1 MRTLHRA
8 AARLCWR
15 SQASGEHDAM
25 GESVDRPAFYSGPPL
40 ELADDCP
47 RCLPEALLRAAEQFP
62 DAGVVVVS
70 EPGRSA
76 SLPFPALLHRARR
89 ILSGLRDRGLRA
101 GDHVVLYGGRPL
113 DFVTT
118 FWACALGG
126 IRPLLVARPSGPA
139 AIADGLDR
147 LGRAVRLL
155 GEPLVLCT
163 ADDRDGLPEGLRLLD
178 VGAYAEHPPAV
189 DVHQPDPDDV
199 ALLMM
204 SSGSMGSAKLIQ
216 LTQRGLVEFGAGTP
230 TLLPIRPGEVTLNWL
245 PLDHSASFLL
255 YHLLEVFV
263 GCTNVHAPSEL
274 VLADPVRWLD
284 LIVEHKVNH
293 AWSPNFGYQLVNEAL
308 SGRTDGHWDL
318 SSIVT
323 LVSGGEQIT
332 VPVMA
337 EFLRATASFGIRPEV
352 FVPAWGMTETV
363 TGISFARGGLDAN
376 VHRVRASSLGGDLTW
391 TDDAAEADGHVTFV
405 AVGSPAPGATLRVVD
420 DRDVVLPEGRIGRL
434 QVSSARVTKGYF
446 GNSDA
451 DRAAFVTGDSEHEI
465 WLNTG
470 DLAFGRDGQVV
481 IAGRAGDRVV
491 LNGQTW
497 YAHDIESVV
506 ADAPGVVP
514 GLVAACGVPRPE
526 SGSETLVVFF
536 GTDHAEPADTV
547 RAIQQALF
555 VRLRMTARVVPVP
568 RAAFPKTPSGK
579 VQRSALRRRLLDGEF
594 DAGPTTAGAVAAPA
608 GLRGAMRDAFRAV
621 LKAEVDDNTPFYEM
635 GVDSVTLVRLHA
647 RLQSEL
653 GIEFSKVA
661 MFEHPSIA
669 ALTSH
674 LGSLGP
680 PPGRHPRVA
689 AASEQRIAVVGMAA
703 RFPGADTLDDFWTNL
718 TGGVV
723 SVRRFDAEELTAAGV
738 PAADR
743 ADADFVPVTGALAD
757 IDAFDADFFGMSAA
771 ESELTD
777 PAHRLF
783 LECCYHALEHGGYAG
798 ATGDARIGI
807 FAGGGMNLYT
817 HQNYLLNNLLTG
829 QDDPVSGMQKAI
841 GTQPDFLATRV
852 AYRLGLTG
860 PAVGVQTACST
871 SLVAVHLAC
880 QALRSGDADLV
891 LAGAAAVH
899 VPQATGYRHYPG
911 SILSPTG
918 RCRAF
923 DADADGTVGGN
934 GVAAVLLKR
943 LDRAIEDGDT
953 IHAVIIGSAVNNDG
967 TGKVGFTAPSVAG
980 QVDVIERAL
989 DQANVPAETITY
1001 LEAHGTG
1008 TPLGDPVELRAAAR
1022 ALRNRTDKVG
1032 FCTVGSVKPNIG
1044 HLDSCAGMA
1053 GLIKTV
1059 LMLSHRTL
1067 PPLVNLRRPNPELE
1081 LDGSPFVLGT
1091 ELRAWPTD
1099 GAPRRAGVSALGVGG
1114 TNAHVILEEP
1124 PPTPERDTA
1133 PGALRVLPLSAADPA
1148 ALTELTSRMRAHLRA
1163 HSALPVADVVSTA
1176 ALGRAHRRH
1185 RLAVVG
1191 GSAAELADAL
1201 DEALAAEVPPG
1212 GPGPLAF
1219 AFTGQGAASLGMAD
1233 ELYQAFPA
1241 FRRVLDECE
1250 RLYTAEHG
1258 ASLLALLCGRHDQ
1271 RLWPTDT
1278 AQPALFAFQ
1287 VALVELWRTVGVEP
1301 DLVLGHSVGEYAA
1314 LCVAG
1319 GMSLADGM
1327 RLTASRGRLTQRG
1340 TPPGSMI
1347 AVLAGRAAIAPM
1359 LADIHVEVAAVN
1371 GSEEYVLAGPE
1382 AAVEQATAWLDRH
1395 AIEWRKLL
1403 VDRAFHSRLLDPIVD
1418 AFAAQ
1423 AATVRM
1429 SPLSTPM
1436 VSTLTGGLLAAGTVL
1451 PADYLARQI
1460 RRPVLFADAVS
1471 TLVAQGCRRFL
1482 EIGPDAVLSGVGRR
1496 ADPATAWVATQRRS
1510 THPVLA
1516 VEHAVAEL
1524 YRHGD
1529 SVKWAEVAGGGR
1541 RIPLPSYPFRRKRY
1555 WIAPGAPTGS
1565 REPVTAGGEARAC
1578 EPAVVPAAA
1587 AARRAEVLAAV
1598 RDLTARHLGASLA
1611 EVRPRRAFLDLGADS
1626 LSMLRVVQ
1634 EVRQSFGI
1642 ELAARE
1648 LFTIADN
1655 PERLSALI
1663 ADRMGAEDAPTQTPT
1678 DPVAADGR
1686 PAPTAS
1692 GAGAPPAEVAAPPAE
1707 VADVIA
1713 QQLRLT
1719 EQLVEQV
1726 TSVMR
1731 EQLAVLGGTAG
1742 GQGGP
1747 TAPPARPGPSM
1758 SAAPAAAVAAAA
1770 ATTPGRTTPIT
1781 APVPTPPVAAPV
1793 PTPPPAPAP
1802 QPRPAP
1808 PAPPAQART
1817 CDFSLYFFGDYPD
1830 QDQQDKYGAIMEAVR
1845 FGDQHGFHGVW
1856 LPERHFHSFGGLFPN
1871 PVVLAAAVARETSR
1885 IRINAGSVVLP
1896 LHNPIRVAEEWSV
1909 VDNLSGG
1916 RVGLCV
1922 ASGWHPND
1930 FALNPDAFGNH
1941 RQLAYE
1947 HLATVRTLWSGEALP
1962 ATAGNGERVDVRIF
1976 PRPLQTM
1983 PPFFVAV
1990 VSNPDSYRSAAA
2002 ADLGVVTNLMTQSV
2016 DQLAENISLYRRTRS
2031 EHGLDPDGGRVVV
2044 LVHTYLGDDL
2054 ERTRAEAFAPFCGY
2068 LRSSLSLLG
2077 GVTNSLGVTID
2088 DTTPESDVDFL
2099 LEQAYARYCE
2109 DRALIGTPDS
2119 CAPIIDRLTG
2129 MGVDEIACFVDF
2141 GVSTEQ
2147 MLRSLRLVD
2156 RVRVRQQDRVCD
2168 PRQATQHAP
2177 LTAAQRGMWFL
2188 EQMYPGRTSY
2198 HEPKAIRLDGTLDV
2212 TALRWA
2218 LGSVVERHAPLRTVF
2233 REVDGE
2239 PYQMVLPS
2247 VDLDCPLVDR
2257 SGVPDDRAIRD
2268 AVAEF
2273 GAQGFDLTTGPLL
2286 RTGLIRLGEAAHLLM
2301 LYAHHIVFDSFST
2314 AVFVRDL
2321 AAFYRSGPTQ
2331 PPPLTPLPITYPDHV
2346 RARLVTGEEKRRHLD
2361 YWRSV
2366 LAGAPPLRLP
2376 TDRPRPPVMTARGAA
2391 LVHDLDADVAAA
2403 VRRISQEHRVT
2414 PFMTLLGGVAAVLG
2428 RLSGQ
2433 DDVVLGTV
2441 LTNRPAGTEDLIGL
2455 FIDSVPLRVD
2465 LSGDPTLGAVV
2476 ERIRDASTEA
2486 FDHAGVGFDELVGAV
2501 NPERDPSRNPVFQVL
2516 VEYESAV
2523 TVDFDPPRVNAT
2535 LLDVPSDRAPLDM
2548 TLYLTH
2554 HVDRVQCV
2562 VEYNTDLF
2570 DEASVRRVLAY
2581 LEALLRRAAAG
2592 RDPVLSALTA
2602 PVESD
2607 RAALSRWGGDHH
2619 DGPTACLHELVE
2631 QQVARTPDADA
2642 LVVGETRLTYRE
2654 LDQRANAIAWRLR
2667 DRGVRPDD
2675 VVAVCLPRGVD
2686 LVATLLGV
2694 HKAGAAYLPLDRGVP
2709 ESRLAFM
2716 TSDSGAVLLVTDE
2729 EKLAARLG
2737 MQMCAP
2743 HGADPRADAAPP
2755 RVGGPDSL
2763 AYCIY
2768 TSGSTGRPKGVAVPH
2783 RGPAN
2788 LVGWYLRHRPT
2799 LRTLQ
2804 WTSVGFD
2811 VSVQEI
2817 FTTLASGAAL
2827 VMIPDEARYEPQA
2840 MVAAIRRHGVER
2852 LFMPFT
2858 PLRYLMDTDP
2868 AVPSLREVVSAGE
2881 EMILTPALRR
2891 FLAAHPDCAL
2901 YNEYGPTEASIITL
2915 THRVDPDAGDKPPIG
2930 RPIENVV
2937 VRLLDERQLPVPVGA
2952 VGEIH
2957 LGGACLG
2964 SGYVGRPEETATAF
2978 IPDPAAPTRRLY
2990 RTRDLAR
2997 WLPDGSLQYLG
3008 RLDNQVKIRGYRVEP
3023 EEAQRALHALDEVRD
3038 AAVLTG
3044 RDSRGE
3050 TCLVGYVVL
3059 ADAAVDLGRV
3069 TEQLATSLPSYLIPT
3084 EWVRV
3089 EELPVNASGKLDR
3102 GRLPEPDRGH
3112 RRGSAPASD
3121 LERRL
3126 HTLWAEQLGLRSVP
3140 VDASFFSLGGH
3151 SLTAVELVNR
3161 VRDALSVELRVA
3173 DLFQAP
3179 TIRDMARRVHAATVS
3194 DTAPATSIQQRAW
3207 RMHHANPRPAV
3218 YNVGHRI
3225 RLEGDLDVR
3234 ALERALDSLVRRH
3247 AALRTRLVPRDD
3259 QLVQEVLAEL
3269 PVRLSVTDLTAEP
3282 DGVDR
3287 WCEATANAVLAP
3299 DEAPLWRAR
3308 LGRLGER
3315 RWMLVLVLHHMI
3327 CDGWSMG
3334 VIWRD
3339 LSTLCADEVNGTTTD
3354 LPTVVGYPDY
3364 ARWRVAQL
3372 EADRRDALVSFWR
3385 TELAGA
3391 RLRFDLPYD
3400 RRRRGRLSGRGALH
3414 RFDVPARTVRLLH
3427 AAATRIATTAAAV
3440 LTAAFAVW
3448 MAELCG
3454 QRDMVVPVSSASRV
3468 RPEHSGVVGP
3478 VGEALLVRVTLS
3490 DGLRFDELV
3499 HAVTERTFVALDHH
3513 ALALGQVADAVGA
3526 DIPTPQVLF
3535 AVVTTPPPG
3544 LTLPGVS
3551 AAVESLAVTGVA
3563 RTELYVVLLPT
3574 EHRIEVAFEYSTDL
3588 FDESTIEGWAA
3599 DFLSVLERVA
3609 TAPQGE
3615 IGHGHR

>member
-1 MRTLHRA
+1 M
-8 AARLCWR
+8 
-15 SQASGEHDAM
+15 
-25 GESVDRPAFYSGPPL
+25 DRPAFYSGPPL
-40 ELADDCP
+40 ELADDYP
-47 RCLPEALLRAAEQFP
+47 RCLPEALLRAAEHFP

-70 EPGRSA
+70 GPGRSE
-76 SLPFPALLHRARR
+76 SFLYPALLHRARR
-89 ILSGLRDRGLRA
+89 ILSALRDQGLRA
-101 GDHVVLYGGRPL
+101 GDHVVLYSGQPL
-113 DFVTT
+113 DFVST

-126 IRPLLVARPSGPA
+126 IRPLLIARPSDPA
-139 AIADGLDR
+139 AVAEGVDR
-147 LGRAVRLL
+147 LCRAARLL

-163 ADDRDGLPEGLRLLD
+163 ADDRDGLPDGLRLLD
-178 VGAYAEHPPAV
+178 VGAYVEHPPAV

-199 ALLMM
+199 AMLMM
-204 SSGSMGSAKLIQ
+204 SSGSTGSAKLIQ
-216 LTQRGLVEFGAGTP
+216 LTQRGLVEFAAGTP
-230 TLLPIRPGEVTLNWL
+230 ALLPIRPGDVTLNWL

-263 GCTNVHAPSEL
+263 GCTNVHAPTDL

-308 SGRTDGHWDL
+308 SGRTDGHRDL

-337 EFLRATASFGIRPEV
+337 EFLRATAPFGIRPEV

-363 TGISFARGGLDAN
+363 TGISFAHGGLDAN
-376 VHRVRASSLGGDLTW
+376 VHRIHTSSLAGELTW
-391 TDDAAEADGHVTFV
+391 MDEAAEVDGHVTFV

-420 DRDVVLPEGRIGRL
+420 DHNVVLPEGRIGRL
-434 QVSSARVTKGYF
+434 QVSSARVTAGYF

-451 DRAAFVTGDSEHEI
+451 DRAAFVTGESEHEV

-470 DLAFGRDGQVV
+470 DLAFGKDGQVV
-481 IAGRAGDRVV
+481 VTGREGDRII
-491 LNGQTW
+491 LNGQTC
-497 YAHDIESVV
+497 YAHDIESV
-506 ADAPGVVP
+506 AAEAPDVVP
-514 GLVAACGVPRPE
+514 GLVAACGVPHPT

-536 GTDHAEPADTV
+536 GTDRAEPAGTV
-547 RAIQQALF
+547 RAIQQTLF
-555 VRLRMTARVVPVP
+555 VRLRLTARVVPVP
-568 RAAFPKTPSGK
+568 RAAFPKTASGK
-579 VQRSALRRRLLDGEF
+579 VQRAALRRRLLDGEF
-594 DAGPTTAGAVAAPA
+594 DARPTTAGAVATPA
-608 GLRGAMRDAFRAV
+608 GLRGAVRAVFHAV
-621 LKAEVDDNTPFYEM
+621 LKTDVDDNARFYEV
-635 GVDSVTLVRLHA
+635 GIDSVTMVRLHA
-647 RLQSEL
+647 RLQNEL
-653 GIEFSKVA
+653 GMEFSKLA

-674 LGSLGP
+674 LSSLAP
-680 PPGRHPRVA
+680 PPERQPRAVTA
-689 AASEQRIAVVGMAA
+689 PDQRIAIIGMAA

-723 SVRRFDAEELTAAGV
+723 SVRRFGAEELTAAGV

-743 ADADFVPVTGALAD
+743 AHADFVPVTGALAD

-798 ATGDARIGI
+798 ATAGQRIGV
-807 FAGGGMNLYT
+807 FAGSGMNLYT
-817 HQNYLLNNLLTG
+817 HQNYLLNNLMAG
-829 QDDPVSGMQKAI
+829 QDDPITTMRKAI

-860 PAVGVQTACST
+860 PAIGVQTACST

-899 VPQATGYRHYPG
+899 VPQANGYRHYPG

-918 RCRAF
+918 QCRAF

-943 LDRAIEDGDT
+943 LDRAVEDGDT
-953 IHAVIIGSAVNNDG
+953 IHAVILGSAVNNDG

-980 QVDVIERAL
+980 QVDVIKRAL
-989 DQANVPAETITY
+989 DQANIPAETVSY

-1022 ALRNRTDKVG
+1022 ALRDRTDKVG

-1067 PPLVNLRRPNPELE
+1067 PPLVNLRRPNPELD

-1091 ELRAWPTD
+1091 ELRPWSTD

-1124 PPTPERDTA
+1124 PPAFERDTA
-1133 PGALRVLPLSAADPA
+1133 PGTLRVLPLSAADPE
-1148 ALTELTSRMRAHLRA
+1148 ALTELTSRMRDHLRD
-1163 HSALPVADVVSTA
+1163 HPALPGADVVSTA
-1176 ALGRAHRRH
+1176 ALGRAHRRY

-1191 GSAAELADAL
+1191 GSATELADAL
-1201 DEALAAEVPPG
+1201 DEALAGEVPAG

-1219 AFTGQGAASLGMAD
+1219 AFTGQGAASPGMAD

-1250 RLYTAEHG
+1250 RLYTAEND

-1287 VALVELWRTVGVEP
+1287 VALVELWRAFGLEP
-1301 DLVLGHSVGEYAA
+1301 DLVVGHSVGEYAA

-1319 GMSLADGM
+1319 GMSLADGI
-1327 RLTASRGRLTQRG
+1327 RLTASRGRLMQQG

-1395 AIEWRKLL
+1395 AIGWQRMP

-1418 AFAAQ
+1418 AFAAR

-1436 VSTLTGGLLAAGTVL
+1436 ASTLTGRLLTSGTVM
-1451 PADYLARQI
+1451 PTDYLARQI

-1471 TLVAQGCRRFL
+1471 TLVAQGCHRFL

-1496 ADPATAWVATQRRS
+1496 ANPTTAWVATQRRG

-1529 SVKWAEVAGGGR
+1529 PVDWAEVARGGR
-1541 RIPLPSYPFRRKRY
+1541 RIPLPGYPFRRKRY
-1555 WIAPGAPTGS
+1555 WIGADGPTS
-1565 REPVTAGGEARAC
+1565 SHEPVTAGGEARAC
-1578 EPAVVPAAA
+1578 APAAVPAAA
-1587 AARRAEVLAAV
+1587 AARRAEVLATV
-1598 RDLTARHLGASLA
+1598 RDLTARQLGAALA
-1611 EVRPRRAFLDLGADS
+1611 EVRPERAFLELGADS

-1663 ADRMGAEDAPTQTPT
+1663 ADRMGAEDDPTETPT
-1678 DPVAADGR
+1678 DPVAADEG

-1692 GAGAPPAEVAAPPAE
+1692 GADAPPEASAAPSAE

-1731 EQLAVLGGTAG
+1731 EQLAVLGGTPG
-1742 GQGGP
+1742 SPVGSP
-1747 TAPPARPGPSM
+1747 VPPVQPGPQVPTP
-1758 SAAPAAAVAAAA
+1758 PAAAVAVASAAA
-1770 ATTPGRTTPIT
+1770 GTPGRTTQVT
-1781 APVPTPPVAAPV
+1781 GPV
-1793 PTPPPAPAP
+1793 PTPPPPR
-1802 QPRPAP
+1802 PRPAP
-1808 PAPPAQART
+1808 PARPART
-1817 CDFSLYFFGDYPD
+1817 SACDFSLYFFGDYPD
-1830 QDQQDKYGAIMEAVR
+1830 QDQQDKYAAIMEAVR

-1856 LPERHFHSFGGLFPN
+1856 FPERHFHSFGGLFPN

-1930 FALNPDAFGNH
+1930 FALSPDAFGSH
-1941 RQLAYE
+1941 RQLMYE
-1947 HLATVRTLWSGEALP
+1947 HLTTVRTLWSGEPLP
-1962 ATAGNGERVDVRIF
+1962 ATSGNGERIDVRIF

-1990 VSNPDSYRSAAA
+1990 VANPDSYRSAAA
-2002 ADLGVVTNLMTQSV
+2002 ADLGVVTNLMTQSI

-2031 EHGLDPDGGRVVV
+2031 EHGLDPDAGRVVV

-2054 ERTRAEAFAPFCGY
+2054 ERTRAEAFPPFCDY

-2077 GVTNSLGVTID
+2077 GVTNSLGITID
-2088 DTTPESDVDFL
+2088 DTTPDSDVDFL
-2099 LEQAYARYCE
+2099 LEQAYGRYCE

-2119 CAPIIDRLTG
+2119 CAPIIDRLAE

-2141 GVSTEQ
+2141 GVSTKQ

-2156 RVRVRQQDRVCD
+2156 QARVRQQDPGRD
-2168 PRQATQHAP
+2168 PRQVTQHAP
-2177 LTAAQRGMWFL
+2177 LAAAQRGMWFL
-2188 EQMYPGRTSY
+2188 EQMYPARTSY
-2198 HEPKAIRLDGTLDV
+2198 HEPKAIRLDGALDV

-2218 LGSVVERHAPLRTVF
+2218 LRKVVERHAPLRTVF

-2239 PYQMVLPS
+2239 PQQVVLPS
-2247 VDLDCPLVDR
+2247 VDMDCPLVDR
-2257 SGVPDDRAIRD
+2257 SGVPDDQAIRD
-2268 AVAEF
+2268 AVVEF

-2286 RTGLIRLGEAAHLLM
+2286 RIRLIRLGEAEHVLM
-2301 LYAHHIVFDSFST
+2301 LYAHHLVFDSFST

-2331 PPPLTPLPITYPDHV
+2331 PPPLAPLPISYPDHV

-2361 YWRSV
+2361 YWRSA

-2414 PFMTLLGGVAAVLG
+2414 PFMTLLGGIATVLG
-2428 RLSGQ
+2428 RLSRQ

-2455 FIDSVPLRVD
+2455 FIDSVPLRID

-2476 ERIRDASTEA
+2476 QRVRDASTEA

-2516 VEYESAV
+2516 VEYESAA
-2523 TVDFDPPRVNAT
+2523 TVDFDPPRVDAT

-2554 HVDRVQCV
+2554 HPDRVQCV

-2570 DEASVRRVLAY
+2570 DETSVRRVLAY
-2581 LEALLRRAAAG
+2581 LEAVLRRAVAG
-2592 RDPVLSALTA
+2592 QDLALSALTA

-2607 RAALSRWGGDHH
+2607 RTAMGRWGGDRH
-2619 DGPTACLHELVE
+2619 DDPAACLHELVE
-2631 QQVARTPDADA
+2631 RQVARTPDAVA
-2642 LVVGETRLTYRE
+2642 LVAGETRLTYRE
-2654 LDQRANAIAWRLR
+2654 LDRRANAIAWRLR

-2686 LVATLLGV
+2686 LIVALLGV
-2694 HKAGAAYLPLDRGVP
+2694 HKAGAAYLPLDGGVP
-2709 ESRLAFM
+2709 ESRLTFM
-2716 TSDSGAVLLVTDE
+2716 ARDSGAVLLVTDE

-2737 MQMCAP
+2737 MEMLAP
-2743 HGADPRADAAPP
+2743 HGADPRADSAPP
-2755 RVGGPDSL
+2755 RAGGPDSL

-2827 VMIPDEARYEPQA
+2827 VLIPDEARYEPQA

-2858 PLRYLMDTDP
+2858 PLRYLMDTEP
-2868 AVPSLREVVSAGE
+2868 AMPSLREVVSAGE

-2891 FLAAHPDCAL
+2891 FLASHPDCAL
-2901 YNEYGPTEASIITL
+2901 YNEYGPTEASIITI
-2915 THRVDPDAGDKPPIG
+2915 THRVDPDAGEKPPIG
-2930 RPIENVV
+2930 RPIDNVV

-2964 SGYVGRPEETATAF
+2964 RGYVGRPEETTKAF
-2978 IPDPAAPTRRLY
+2978 VPDPAEPTRRLY

-2997 WLPDGSLQYLG
+2997 WLPDGTLQYLG

-3023 EEAQRALHALDEVRD
+3023 EEAERALYALDEVRD
-3038 AAVLTG
+3038 AAVLAG
-3044 RDSRGE
+3044 QDSRGE

-3059 ADAAVDLGRV
+3059 ADAAADIDRV
-3069 TEQLATSLPSYLIPT
+3069 AEQLAASLPSYLIPT

-3102 GRLPEPDRGH
+3102 SRLPEPDWSH
-3112 RRGSAPASD
+3112 RRGTEPASD

-3126 HTLWAEQLGLRSVP
+3126 HALWSEQLGLGSVP

-3161 VRDALSVELRVA
+3161 VRDALDVELRVA

-3179 TIRDMARRVHAATVS
+3179 TIRDMARRIHAATVS
-3194 DTAPATSIQQRAW
+3194 DTAPTTSIQQRAW

-3218 YNVGHRI
+3218 YNVAHRI
-3225 RLEGDLDVR
+3225 RLEGDLDEL

-3259 QLVQEVLAEL
+3259 RLVQEVLAKL
-3269 PVRLSVTDLTAEP
+3269 PVRLSVTDLPAEP
-3282 DGVDR
+3282 EGVER
-3287 WCEATANAVLAP
+3287 WCEAAANAVIAP
-3299 DEAPLWRAR
+3299 DEAPLWRAQ
-3308 LGRLGER
+3308 LGRLGEQR
-3315 RWMLVLVLHHMI
+3315 RVLVLVLHHMI

-3339 LSTLCADEVNGTTTD
+3339 LSTLYADEVNGTTTGI
-3354 LPTVVGYPDY
+3354 PTVLGYPDY

-3372 EADRRDALVSFWR
+3372 DAERDALVSFWR

-3391 RLRFDLPYD
+3391 RLRFELPYD
-3400 RRRRGRLSGRGALH
+3400 RRHPGRLSGRGALH
-3414 RFDVPARTVRLLH
+3414 RFEVPARTVRLLQT
-3427 AAATRIATTAAAV
+3427 AATQIAATPAAV

-3454 QRDMVVPVSSASRV
+3454 QRDIVVPVSSASRV
-3468 RPEHSGVVGP
+3468 RPEHTGVVGP

-3535 AVVTTPPPG
+3535 AVVTTPPPD

-3551 AAVESLAVTGVA
+3551 AAVESLAVAGVA
-3563 RTELYVVLLPT
+3563 RTELYVVLMPT
-3574 EHRIEVAFEYSTDL
+3574 EHGVEAAFEYSTDL

-3599 DFLSVLERVA
+3599 NFLSVLDRVA
-3609 TAPQGE
+3609 AAPQGE
-3615 IGHGHR
+3615 IGHGPR